1 MRKVPRPCV
10 RNHTPNRRLSR
21 TRRLSLSSMKH
32 QVNGAKL
39 FKESEAIA
47 SRDAP
52 PML

>member
-32 QVNGAKL
+32 QVNEQNYS
-39 FKESEAIA
+39 ESEAIA
-47 SRDAP
+47 SRNAP